1 MPQAPAN
8 RSSRVRFGP
17 FEANLP
23 TGELFSNGKRIRV
36 PAQSFQ
42 VLQMLLDHPGDLVTR
57 DQLRSLL
64 WPSDTFVDFE
74 HGLNATVNRLVTL
87 STTPQI
93 ALAGSKPARRGYRF
107 IGTVEPTVQPAPPPV
122 VPAPPET
129 LAQVQPLTRSW
140 KAAAW
145 AIGISLGI
153 VAILA
158 GYFLRPR
165 LRASY
170 RLTESRALHV
180 LSRH

>member
-1 MPQAPAN
+1 
-8 RSSRVRFGP
+8 
-17 FEANLP
+17 
-23 TGELFSNGKRIRV
+23 
-36 PAQSFQ
+36 
-42 VLQMLLDHPGDLVTR
+42 MLLDHPGDLVTR

-64 WPSDTFVDFE
+64 WPLDTFVDFE
-74 HGLNATVNRLVTL
+74 HGLNAT
-87 STTPQI
+87 SI
-93 ALAGSKPARRGYRF
+93 APDALHDSADRPVDETRRGYRF

-165 LRASY
+165 SAPRTDSLNPVPFTSY
-170 RLTESRALHV
+170 PGIETAPAFSPTVPALPLPGTVIRLPAAKDLICM
-180 LSRH
+180 